1 MEHGAGWL
9 RSAWKAQRR
18 LWASVVKRLN
28 GLPIIIFYRYL
39 YENNKPLLAQG
50 ITVNYLLPMVLEIL
64 PFWWLS
70 SRKLGNRLRKTRIK
84 LNHNMVRSPPTSN
97 YILFYTKP
105 DLGRTPPPLMNGPN
119 HSVRESTL
127 HQRGPI
133 FN

>member
-1 MEHGAGWL
+1 MEHGGAGWL
-9 RSAWKAQRR
+9 RSVWKAQRR

-50 ITVNYLLPMVLEIL
+50 LTVNYLLPMVLEIL

-84 LNHNMVRSPPTSN
+84 LNHNMVRFSSHFFSFFSHCP
-97 YILFYTKP
+97 IALRFI
-105 DLGRTPPPLMNGPN
+105 RMR
-119 HSVRESTL
+119 VSTFS
-127 HQRGPI
+127 I
-133 FN
+133 YAFF

>member
-84 LNHNMVRSPPTSN
+84 LNHNMVRSPPPPQIIFYFTQN
-97 YILFYTKP
+97 LIL
-105 DLGRTPPPLMNGPN
+105 PPPP
-119 HSVRESTL
+119 
-127 HQRGPI
+127 
-133 FN
+133 